1 MPGPS
6 PEELPPDELRAQ
18 VRRWCADHVP
28 AGWREHQTGASPEE
42 YVRFQRR
49 WFDELS
55 AAGLAFPHWPREW
68 GGGYDLARQA
78 VVFEELA
85 RADAPRLSLY
95 FVALHHAASTFLEAG
110 TSEQRA
116 RYLAG
121 IKAGA
126 VWCQGFSEPDAGSDL
141 AALRTRAVRRGDVYV
156 VNGQKIWASGAAHAQ
171 HCLLLVRTDPSAPK
185 RRGISYLVMDMDSP
199 GVLVRPT
206 RQITGDEHF
215 CEIFLTDVEI
225 PVANL
230 IGPENDGWRVAQTTL
245 SAERGTTMLE
255 LAERLTAGLH
265 RLLAEA
271 AHPGS
276 ADTVIGDHLARL
288 AREVQALRLLARR
301 AITRSPAELAAGAH
315 ASVVK
320 LYYSELLQRLTA
332 CGMELA
338 GLPGQRA
345 AQRPAGAEW
354 ESGVWLLDHI
364 ASWEWTIPGGTS
376 EIQRNIIAERAL
388 GLPREPAV

>member
-1 MPGPS
+1 M
-6 PEELPPDELRAQ
+6 PDELRAA
-18 VRRWCADHVP
+18 VRQWCADHVP
-28 AGWREHQTGASPEE
+28 PDWREHQTGASPSE
-42 YVRFQRR
+42 YVRFQRW
-49 WFDELS
+49 WFKELS
-55 AAGLAFPHWPREW
+55 AAGYATPHWPAEW

-78 VVFEELA
+78 VIFEELA
-85 RADAPRLSLY
+85 RADAPRLSLH

-110 TSEQRA
+110 TPEQRD
-116 RYLAG
+116 RYLRG
-121 IKAGA
+121 IRSGA

-141 AALRTRAVRRGDVYV
+141 AALRTSASRRGDVYV

-171 HCLLLVRTDPSAPK
+171 HCLLLVRTDPAAPK
-185 RRGISYLVMDMDSP
+185 RRGISYLVMDLDSP

-225 PVANL
+225 PVANR

-245 SAERGTTMLE
+245 AAERGTTMLE
-255 LAERLTAGLH
+255 LAERLAAGLH

-271 AHPGS
+271 GPPP
-276 ADTVIGDHLARL
+276 ADTVLGDRLARL
-288 AREVQALRLLARR
+288 AREVQALRLLVRR
-301 AITRSPAELAAGAH
+301 VITRSSAELAAGAH

-338 GLPGQRA
+338 GLPGQHA
-345 AQRPAGAEW
+345 APRPAGAGW
-354 ESGVWLLDHI
+354 ESGGWLLDYI

-388 GLPREPAV
+388 GLPREPAA